1 MQPRSWASRHT
12 EAGTWPLGTG
22 RTEPDL
28 TTTAAWTTFFPQW
41 GVYMFKEATPVP
53 SLVRVWL
60 VWAQGATLA
69 AAGWRQCLVPV
80 AVVSIL
86 IEVSTHET
94 QPPPSQQPQ

>member
-1 MQPRSWASRHT
+1 
-12 EAGTWPLGTG
+12 
-22 RTEPDL
+22 
-28 TTTAAWTTFFPQW
+28 
-41 GVYMFKEATPVP
+41 MFKEATPVP
-53 SLVRVWL
+53 SQVRVSL